1 MTPLADLPVW
11 AALTT
16 AVCVLIGAGLT
27 FTGSLGLL
35 RLGSFYERVHA
46 PTLGATLG
54 TGFVL
59 IASIVCFSALESR
72 LVLHEILIAVFL
84 TVTTPVTLMLLVQAA
99 LFRDRSEGHDPV
111 QGDRPGPS
119 AERRRD

>member
-72 LVLHEILIAVFL
+72 LFRSEEHTSELQSLMRISYAVFCL
-84 TVTTPVTLMLLVQAA
+84 KKKKNQNKHKT
-99 LFRDRSEGHDPV
+99 
-111 QGDRPGPS
+111 
-119 AERRRD
+119 

>member
-59 IASIVCFSALESR
+59 LASIVCFSAPESR
-72 LVLHEILIAVFL
+72 PVLHELLIPVFL
-84 TVTTPVTLMLLVQAA
+84 PVTKPVTLMLLFQAP
-99 LFRDRSEGHDPV
+99 LFRIRLV
-111 QGDRPGPS
+111 CT
-119 AERRRD
+119 